1 MSAAARGPASK
12 NFLSAMYAAR
22 RSSLPSA
29 PPSQALSSLLQGGL
43 SSDHLSLPHDAVTAG
58 AGRLLPGGLSPVRR
72 NATASPTRNGQ
83 VRGSGTQHRF
93 LSEGGSEP
101 GDRDSG
107 AEGDVSCREG
117 QSGGGVSRLTPF
129 PEQDERFSTG
139 LDHALAVPS
148 ETDSEQGSPA
158 LTQVTSERRLVDAGR
173 AAASSSRR
181 AFSTDVP
188 ASMRGDG
195 GNEFERHMRHRA
207 EELRSGQGG
216 LGSQQNRYSD
226 SMRGDGSV
234 DSDGGEG
241 GELGGSVM
249 SSQRLPS
256 GLWHSLQQAG
266 SSESG
271 RSQAS
276 SKPGG
281 VTASVKRKLA
291 RLFSK
296 GTLTKAKAEEV

>member
-29 PPSQALSSLLQGGL
+29 PPSHALSSLLQGGL
-43 SSDHLSLPHDAVTAG
+43 SSDYLSSPHDSVTADS
-58 AGRLLPGGLSPVRR
+58 GRLLPGGLSPVWR
-72 NATASPTRNGQ
+72 NATASPARNGQ
-83 VRGSGTQHRF
+83 VRGSGTKHGF
-93 LSEGGSEP
+93 LSEGGPEP
-101 GDRDSG
+101 CDRDSG
-107 AEGDVSCREG
+107 AEGDVSCRG
-117 QSGGGVSRLTPF
+117 RQSEGGGVPRLTPF

-148 ETDSEQGSPA
+148 ETDSQQGPSS
-158 LTQVTSERRLVDAGR
+158 LTQVASGRRLVDAGR
-173 AAASSSRR
+173 AAAPNSRR

-188 ASMRGDG
+188 ASMRGDS
-195 GNEFERHMRHRA
+195 GNELERHVLYRA
-207 EELRSGQGG
+207 EELRSGQAG
-216 LGSQQNRYSD
+216 LGPQQNRYSD
-226 SMRGDGSV
+226 FVRGDGSE
-234 DSDGGEG
+234 DSEG

-256 GLWHSLQQAG
+256 GLWNSLQQAG

-296 GTLTKAKAEEV
+296 GTLTKAKPEEL